1 MPETY
6 QVAVEAMENRQA
18 RVTIQIPEAIADPIL
33 RRTAKR
39 VVSDIRIAGFRPGKA
54 PYEVVLRRVGREAL
68 VQESLDA
75 LFDRVYSEAM
85 LQTELEVSSRPSL
98 ENYAAEPI
106 SLTLVVPLQPVADL
120 GDYATNLRVPYEPVT
135 VTEEDVDKLL
145 DEMRDNRSA
154 WSPVERPARF
164 GDMVTVDITGMVGEE
179 EVIQREG
186 WDIELSATNEGLVPG
201 LDAAFVDMTVGES
214 KQFTL
219 TYPADSTSKWAG
231 QTAEF
236 TTTVHGIKEKTAPTD
251 EELAQE
257 AGDFP
262 DFAALRAHLRSN
274 LEEERGRQAET
285 AYRRAVLES
294 VVANAVTLEFPPQLV
309 EDELER
315 TLDEYKD
322 DYRNMGLDFES
333 YLRYTQQT
341 VEQVREGLRSIAEN
355 RVKQRLA
362 LATAARTENVHLH
375 AEDLE
380 AEINATSEG
389 MKPDQAA
396 EYSKLMHSPGGQM
409 YLAEQLINRR
419 TLDRL
424 VAIAQGNPLP
434 PEVHDH
440 GHEEDHDHD
449 AVDEHGH
456 EHSDVEE
463 HGPEHDEMENHPDD
477 ETAAVAE
484 AIHEPAA

>member
-1 MPETY
+1 MSETY

-18 RVTIQIPEAIADPIL
+18 RVTIQIPDAVADSIL
-33 RRTAKR
+33 RKTAKR

-54 PYEVVLRRVGREAL
+54 PYEVILRRVGREAL

-75 LFDRVYSEAM
+75 LFDKVYGEAM
-85 LQTELEVSSRPSL
+85 AETKLEPSGRPSL
-98 ENYAAEPI
+98 ENYTAEPI
-106 SLTLVVPLQPVADL
+106 SLTLVVPLQPIADL
-120 GDYATNLRVPYEPVT
+120 GDYAENLRVPYEPVT
-135 VTEEDVDKLL
+135 VTDEDVDKLL
-145 DEMRDNRSA
+145 DEMRDKRSA
-154 WSPVERPARF
+154 WSPVEHPARF
-164 GDMVTVDITGMVGEE
+164 GDMVTADITGMVGAE
-179 EVIQREG
+179 EVIKREG
-186 WDIELSATNEGLVPG
+186 WDIELSATDEGLIPG
-201 LDAAFVDMTVGES
+201 LDAAFVDMAVGES
-214 KQFTL
+214 KQFAL
-219 TYPADSTSKWAG
+219 TYPADSTSTWAG

-236 TTTVHGIKEKTAPTD
+236 AITVHGIKEKTAPTD

-274 LEEERGRQAET
+274 LEEERRHQAET
-285 AYRRAVLES
+285 DYRRVVLES
-294 VVANAVTLEFPPQLV
+294 VVAHAVALEFPPQLV

-341 VEQVREGLRSIAEN
+341 VEQVREGLRPVAEN

-380 AEINATSEG
+380 AEINAVAQD
-389 MKPDQAA
+389 MKADQAQ

-409 YLAEQLINRR
+409 YLLEQLINRR

-440 GHEEDHDHD
+440 HDHHD
-449 AVDEHGH
+449 HHEDTVATVTVDE
-456 EHSDVEE
+456 EPEATVE
-463 HGPEHDEMENHPDD
+463 
-477 ETAAVAE
+477 ALVAE
-484 AIHEPAA
+484 AVVEAAA

>member
-6 QVAVEAMENRQA
+6 QVAVEAMESRQA

-33 RRTAKR
+33 RKTAKR

-75 LFDRVYSEAM
+75 LFDKVYSEAI
-85 LQTELEVSSRPSL
+85 LQTKLEVSGRPSL
-98 ENYAAEPI
+98 ENYTAEPI

-120 GDYATNLRVPYEPVT
+120 GDYATNLRVPHEVVT
-135 VTEEDVDKLL
+135 VTDEDVDKVL
-145 DEMRDNRSA
+145 DEMREKRSA

-186 WDIELSATNEGLVPG
+186 WDIELSATDEGLVPG

-214 KQFTL
+214 KQFAL

-262 DFAALRAHLRSN
+262 DFATLRAHLRSN
-274 LEEERGRQAET
+274 VEEEHSRQAET

-341 VEQVREGLRSIAEN
+341 VEQVRDGLRPIAEN

-362 LATAARTENVHLH
+362 LATAARAENVHLH

-380 AEINATSEG
+380 AEINAVAED
-389 MKPDQAA
+389 MKPDQAQ
-396 EYSKLMHSPGGQM
+396 EYSKLMHSAGGQM

-440 GHEEDHDHD
+440 GHAEDHDHD
-449 AVDEHGH
+449 AVEEHGH

-463 HGPEHDEMENHPDD
+463 HGHEHDAMENHPDD
-477 ETAAVAE
+477 ETVAE
-484 AIHEPAA
+484 ATPEPAA

>member
-1 MPETY
+1 
-6 QVAVEAMENRQA
+6 MENRQA

-33 RRTAKR
+33 RKTARR

-75 LFDRVYSEAM
+75 LFDRVYSEAI
-85 LQTELEVSSRPSL
+85 LQTKLEVSGRPSL

-120 GDYATNLRVPYEPVT
+120 GDYATNLRVPYEAVT
-135 VTEEDVDKLL
+135 VTDEDVDKVL
-145 DEMRDNRSA
+145 DEMRDKRSA

-164 GDMVTVDITGMVGEE
+164 GDMVTVDITGKVGAE

-186 WDIELSATNEGLVPG
+186 WDIELSAEDQGLVPG

-214 KQFTL
+214 KQFAL

-294 VVANAVTLEFPPQLV
+294 VVTNAVMLEFPPQLV

-341 VEQVREGLRSIAEN
+341 VEQVREGLRPVAEN

-380 AEINATSEG
+380 AEINATAEN
-389 MKPDQAA
+389 MNPDQAQ
-396 EYSKLMHSPGGQM
+396 EYSQLMHSPGGQM

-440 GHEEDHDHD
+440 GHEEDHDH
-449 AVDEHGH
+449 EHGDVQ
-456 EHSDVEE
+456 EHS
-463 HGPEHDEMENHPDD
+463 PEHDEMENHPDD
-477 ETAAVAE
+477 ETVAAAE
-484 AIHEPAA
+484 AIPEPAA